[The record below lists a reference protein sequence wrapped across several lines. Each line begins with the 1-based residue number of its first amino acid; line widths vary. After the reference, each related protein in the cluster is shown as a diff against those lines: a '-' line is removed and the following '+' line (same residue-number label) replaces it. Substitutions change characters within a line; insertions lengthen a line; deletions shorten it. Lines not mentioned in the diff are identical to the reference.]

1 MVFFQARKKHL
12 KLWRKMN
19 DKQIKRRATG
29 QWGEKKAAAY
39 LQMNGVRIIA
49 SNVRTPFGEI
59 DLIGEDEDQLVFIEV
74 KTLRKKPFG
83 EPEISV
89 TIKKQSHMIDS
100 ALSYL
105 QKNDLLERQWR
116 IDVVSLHP
124 LERDRIEYHWFKN
137 AIHN

>member
-1 MVFFQARKKHL
+1 VVFFQARKKHL

-19 DKQIKRRATG
+19 DKQSKRRTTG

-74 KTLRKKPFG
+74 KTLRKKPFC
-83 EPEISV
+83 
-89 TIKKQSHMIDS
+89 
-100 ALSYL
+100 
-105 QKNDLLERQWR
+105 
-116 IDVVSLHP
+116 
-124 LERDRIEYHWFKN
+124 
-137 AIHN
+137 